1 MSPFKRSFSEP
12 EVPPYFNTPMGHQ
25 WLEDVYREV
34 METCP
39 SSISSEEQ
47 GVDPSIVDEK
57 TGEAWNRRVQIL
69 SGQGLSTL
77 VSMEKRLKA
86 LRSEVRETRKDV
98 SLRDFEDLEEED
110 LEEETP
116 LFETKHKLARHRHV
130 ITKSIVDLYAIFGAV
145 LRWEDLKGFIGA
157 GE

>member
-1 MSPFKRSFSEP
+1 
-12 EVPPYFNTPMGHQ
+12 MGQ
-25 WLEDVYREV
+25 RWLEDVYGDV
-34 METCP
+34 IDTCP
-39 SSISSEEQ
+39 STISLEEE
-47 GVDPSIVDEK
+47 GVDPTLVDKE
-57 TGEAWNRRVQIL
+57 TGQQWNRRVEIL
-69 SGQGLSTL
+69 SGQDLSTL

-98 SLRDFEDLEEED
+98 SLRDFEDPE
-110 LEEETP
+110 EEETS

>member
-1 MSPFKRSFSEP
+1 MPLAQPLDEP
-12 EVPPYFNTPMGHQ
+12 KVPPYLDTPMGQ
-25 WLEDVYREV
+25 RWLEDVYGDV
-34 METCP
+34 IDTCP
-39 SSISSEEQ
+39 STISLEEE
-47 GVDPSIVDEK
+47 GVDPTLVDKE
-57 TGEAWNRRVQIL
+57 TGQQWNRRVEIL

-77 VSMEKRLKA
+77 VAMEKRLKA
-86 LRSEVRETRKDV
+86 LRSEVRED
-98 SLRDFEDLEEED
+98 SQWDFEDLEEED